1 VMLFTLP
8 KVNRLVS
15 PTVSVWVSA
24 LLVVPGPTEG
34 QSVAHCT
41 GWGLGPHR
49 KSRLK
54 HDPYLSRLKNREFII
69 KTGERLNFRNV
80 KRKTLGLLRMK

>member
-1 VMLFTLP
+1 MLFTLP

-54 HDPYLSRLKNREFII
+54 HDPYLAVLK
-69 KTGERLNFRNV
+69 TASL
-80 KRKTLGLLRMK
+80 LLRQGKGLILEMKREKL